1 MGEAVFEVIQPG
13 IFSTVQD
20 LGRKGY
26 FAVGIPPSGAMD
38 KLALRMGNLL
48 LKNPLGAAGIEVT
61 AIGITLKVLRNTVI
75 AITGGD
81 FEAKINGDSVPNWH
95 AIYLKKGDTL
105 ALGQAKAG
113 WRGYI
118 CVAGG
123 IDVPQILSSQSTYT
137 QGGIGGVNGRPL
149 KAGDI
154 LECSV
159 PMVNLDTLNNRRVR
173 EAVLPVPGEENLLR
187 VVLGPQ
193 NDYVREESVEEF
205 LNTPYRVSPNSNRIG
220 YRFEG
225 PQLFFKERERSQDAG
240 SDPSNIVD
248 DGNAIGAIQIPG
260 GTEPICLG
268 PDGVSMGGY
277 VKIACLITA
286 DMDRMAQLRLMEY
299 ANFKSV
305 KVNEAREI
313 LKRSIALTIED
324 NVLT

>member
-1 MGEAVFEVIQPG
+1 MGEAVFKVIQPG

-26 FAVGIPPSGAMD
+26 FAIGIPPSGAMD
-38 KLALRMGNLL
+38 KFALRMGNLL
-48 LKNPLGAAGIEVT
+48 LKNPLGWAGIEVT
-61 AIGITLKVLRNTVI
+61 AIGSTLKVLKNTVI
-75 AITGGD
+75 ALTGGD
-81 FEAKINGDSVPNWH
+81 FATKLNGDSVPNWH
-95 AIYLKKGDTL
+95 AISVKKGDTL
-105 ALGQAKAG
+105 ALRGAKAG

-123 IDVPQILSSQSTYT
+123 IDVPQVLNSQSTYT
-137 QGGIGGVNGRPL
+137 QGGMGGVNGRPL

-159 PMVNLDTLNNRRVR
+159 PMVNLDTLHNRRVR
-173 EAVLPVPGEENLLR
+173 ESVLPLPGEENVLR

-193 NDYVREESVEEF
+193 DDYVRDESIKKF
-205 LNTPYRVSPNSNRIG
+205 LNTPYRVFPNSNRIG

-225 PQLFFKERERSQDAG
+225 PQLFFNERERSQDAG

-305 KVNEAREI
+305 TVSEARQI
-313 LKRSIALTIED
+313 LKESVGRSSEE